1 MPISYNVT
9 FNVKMPSATIPDSNL
24 SLQLSTDSSTNSSS
38 SSQDSS
44 SESSSSSNSSSS
56 SSNSNSSSSKST
68 SSSSTAPGKTSISP
82 VTENI
87 KCDYYISLTNVTLSN
102 FKENN
107 NLFDFTL
114 T

>member
-9 FNVKMPSATIPDSNL
+9 FNVKMPSVTIPDSNL
-24 SLQLSTDSSTNSSS
+24 SLQLSTDSSTSSSS

-56 SSNSNSSSSKST
+56 KST
-68 SSSSTAPGKTSISP
+68 SSSSTTPGKTSISP

-87 KCDYYISLTNVTLSN
+87 KCDYYISLSNVTLSN